1 MRKSRPQPDLAKAA
15 LSPSPQLVPARKGH
29 ERSGGGEVTPNRVSG
44 MFTRLWRARWP
55 LLFVSPFFVLFAIF
69 GVYPIIF
76 SLWLSFQSW
85 KGVGDMKFVGLDN
98 FALLF
103 RDNLFWNSMLNSL
116 ILFFIYVPLMTLLAV
131 VLASVLNAGFLK
143 LQGFWRALIFVP
155 YITSMVASGYT
166 FRLIFDR
173 SSGIA
178 NHLLGFFGVSPIPW
192 LDDVWWAR
200 ITLGIMMIW
209 AWLGYNTVI
218 MLAGMQT
225 IPPELAE
232 AARVDG
238 ASRTQ
243 VFFRI
248 TIPLLRP
255 VIIFAVT
262 LSIIG
267 TFQMYTE
274 PVILTG
280 GGPIRATE
288 TPVMEIFSNTFAA
301 LKFGYASA
309 MSYIYFAII
318 VVVTLAQLRLVT
330 RREA

>member
-1 MRKSRPQPDLAKAA
+1 
-15 LSPSPQLVPARKGH
+15 
-29 ERSGGGEVTPNRVSG
+29 
-44 MFTRLWRARWP
+44 
-55 LLFVSPFFVLFAIF
+55 
-69 GVYPIIF
+69 
-76 SLWLSFQSW
+76 
-85 KGVGDMKFVGLDN
+85 
-98 FALLF
+98 
-103 RDNLFWNSMLNSL
+103 
-116 ILFFIYVPLMTLLAV
+116 VPLMTFLAL

-143 LQGFWRALIFVP
+143 LQGLWRALIFVP
-155 YITSMVASGYT
+155 YITSMVATGYT
-166 FRLIFDR
+166 FRLIFDYR
-173 SSGIA
+173 AGIA
-178 NHLLGFFGVSPIPW
+178 NRALGFLGVPPVPW
-192 LDDVWWAR
+192 LEDVWWAR
-200 ITLGIMMIW
+200 ITLGLLMIW

-225 IPPELAE
+225 IPPDLGD

-238 ASRTQ
+238 ATRTQ

-267 TFQMYTE
+267 TFQMFTE
-274 PVILTG
+274 PLILTN

-288 TPVMEIFSNTFAA
+288 TPMMQIFSNTFSA
-301 LKFGYASA
+301 LKFGYAAA

-330 RREA
+330 RGEG

>member
-1 MRKSRPQPDLAKAA
+1 MRNTSSHPDLSKGA
-15 LSPSPQLVPARKGH
+15 LPTVPAKWAVGRARALDA
-29 ERSGGGEVTPNRVSG
+29 RSLAR
-44 MFTRLWRARWP
+44 RLWAARWP
-55 LLFVSPFFVLFAIF
+55 LLCVSPFFILFAVF
-69 GVYPIIF
+69 AVYPILF
-76 SLWLSFQSW
+76 SLWLSLHSW
-85 KGVGDMKFVGLDN
+85 RGVGDMQFVGLSN
-98 FALLF
+98 YALLF
-103 RDNLFWNSMLNSL
+103 RDGPFWNSMLNSL
-116 ILFFIYVPLMTLLAV
+116 ILFFIYVPLMTFLAV
-131 VLASVLNAGFLK
+131 VLASLLNAGFLK
-143 LQGFWRALIFVP
+143 LQGLWRALIFVP

-166 FRLIFDR
+166 FKLIFDR
-173 SSGIA
+173 NAGIA
-178 NHLLGFFGVSPIPW
+178 NHTLAFLGVSPIPW

-225 IPPELAE
+225 ISPDLGE

-238 ASRTQ
+238 ATRVQ

-248 TIPLLRP
+248 TVPLLRP

-262 LSIIG
+262 LSVIG

-274 PVILTG
+274 PVILTN

-288 TPVMEIFSNTFAA
+288 TPMMQIFGNTFAA

-309 MSYIYFAII
+309 MSYVYFAII
-318 VVVTLAQLRLVT
+318 VFVTLAQLRLAT
-330 RREA
+330 RGES

>member
-1 MRKSRPQPDLAKAA
+1 MRSTKSQTDLANATVPGARLGGAA
-15 LSPSPQLVPARKGH
+15 GT
-29 ERSGGGEVTPNRVSG
+29 VTPRRERG
-44 MFTRLWRARWP
+44 LLARLWRARWP
-55 LLFVSPFFVLFAIF
+55 LLFVSPFFILFAAF
-69 GVYPIIF
+69 GVYPIVF
-76 SLWLSFQSW
+76 SLWLSFHSW
-85 KGVGDMKFVGLDN
+85 RGVGDMKFIGLDN
-98 FALLF
+98 FTLLF
-103 RDNLFWNSMLNSL
+103 RDNLFWNSMLNSA
-116 ILFFIYVPLMTLLAV
+116 IMFFIYVPLMTFLAV

-143 LQGFWRALIFVP
+143 FQGMWRALIFVP

-166 FRLIFDR
+166 FKLMFDQNA
-173 SSGIA
+173 GIA
-178 NHLLGFFGVSPIPW
+178 NRLLGFFGIGPVPW
-192 LDDVWWAR
+192 LNDIWWAR

-225 IPPELAE
+225 IPNELGE

-243 VFFRI
+243 IFFRI
-248 TIPLLRP
+248 TVPLLRP

-274 PVILTG
+274 PFILTG

-288 TPVMEIFSNTFAA
+288 TPVMQIFSNTFAA

-309 MSYIYFAII
+309 MSYVYFAII
-318 VVVTLAQLRLVT
+318 VLVTLAQLRLVT